1 MVYVPSSGTYVP
13 QRGYATGTENAE
25 PGWAMVGENGPEL
38 MFFNGG
44 EKVLNAA
51 QTSAL
56 QTKSEPAVS
65 AKLATAGGSMPPVQV
80 TFQIDG
86 NATQETVQDLR
97 AFADEIVDR
106 VMDTIEGA
114 EEDARRR
121 AY

>member
-44 EKVLNAA
+44 EKVLNAT

-56 QTKSEPAVS
+56 QAEPAVS
-65 AKLATAGGSMPPVQV
+65 AKLATTGGSTPPVQV

-97 AFADEIVDR
+97 ALAASW
-106 VMDTIEGA
+106 TP
-114 EEDARRR
+114 
-121 AY
+121 